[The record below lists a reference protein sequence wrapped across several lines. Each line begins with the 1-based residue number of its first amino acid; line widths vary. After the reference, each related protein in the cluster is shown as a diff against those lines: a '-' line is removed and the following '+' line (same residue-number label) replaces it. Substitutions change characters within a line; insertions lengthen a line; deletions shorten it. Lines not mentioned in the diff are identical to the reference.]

1 MQIPFNYQQQ
11 NYAMIKCFYYNNN
24 NNNKNN
30 KIANVISVNH
40 ILPMYSKPWKP
51 MDWSVSYI

>member
-1 MQIPFNYQQQ
+1 MQIQFNYQQQ
-11 NYAMIKCFYYNNN
+11 NYAMIKCFYYNNNNNNNN

-40 ILPMYSKPWKP
+40 ILPMYSKP
-51 MDWSVSYI
+51 